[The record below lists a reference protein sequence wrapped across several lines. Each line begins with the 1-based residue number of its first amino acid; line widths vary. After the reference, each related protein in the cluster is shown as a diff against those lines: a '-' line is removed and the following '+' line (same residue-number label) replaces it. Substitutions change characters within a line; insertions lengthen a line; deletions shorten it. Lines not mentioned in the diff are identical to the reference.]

1 MRFYNLPQ
9 FITVTAPPNV
19 LIDNLA
25 SSGIVGSVA
34 FLFLVVVSL
43 WVLYRLPYAFGTL
56 GLVILAGHYIDGLF
70 DIFWIGSSS
79 IAPFIIAGISLGMAD
94 LDLTGQGITPRTDD
108 RRSRHRSTHGSVIDT
123 RAVPPLV
130 PVGGHRPVPD
140 RHRMTAAWWSARS
153 YSGDAVRAL
162 YRVLPAR

>member
-25 SSGIVGSVA
+25 STGILGSLA
-34 FLFLVVVSL
+34 FFFLVVVSV

-70 DIFWIGSSS
+70 DIFWIGASS
-79 IAPFIIAGISLGMAD
+79 IAPFVIAGVSLGMAD
-94 LDLTGQGITPRTDD
+94 QDLVKRGITAKNDD
-108 RRSRHRSTHGSVIDT
+108 RRSMHRMTHGSLIE
-123 RAVPPLV
+123 REGAPPA
-130 PVGGHRPVPD
+130 PARSRQPVPG
-140 RHRMTAAWWSARS
+140 RHPLSAVWWSARS
-153 YSGDAVRAL
+153 YSVGAARAV
-162 YRVLPAR
+162 YRILPAR